1 MSATTGKK
9 GSKFNFT
16 EEIKKTVNQP
26 TPEPEAT
33 EKPEKPAVKNKCG
46 RPSNGEVKK
55 ISLAIPV
62 ELYEGMETGA
72 NLFFKGNKTAYI
84 NALIKKDLDENL
96 GKYEEFKELTQKNK
110 R

>member
-1 MSATTGKK
+1 MSATAGKK
-9 GSKFNFT
+9 GSKFSFT
-16 EEIKKTVNQP
+16 EEIKKTVSPTVSEPQP
-26 TPEPEAT
+26 T
-33 EKPEKPAVKNKCG
+33 EKAEIKNKCG

-62 ELYEGMETGA
+62 ELYEDMEIGA

-96 GKYEEFKELTQKNK
+96 EKYKEFQAMTNK
-110 R
+110 